1 MHDLVGNKKTRA
13 APGIEPGAS
22 RARSENHATRPSS
35 QMLTNTT
42 PQTKSEAPA
51 AGATAEAQPEQANPV
66 SDTEPQAAT
75 RREGNSRSD
84 GGRARRYRQA
94 RWQLPQNDSRQP
106 SKRSAATF
114 QTTRSN
120 LHDDSQQP
128 SKQFAATFKTIRS
141 NVPNGSQQPSERLA
155 AAHDDGQQL
164 LRRLAAMLK
173 TIGSSSCDD

>member
-1 MHDLVGNKKTRA
+1 
-13 APGIEPGAS
+13 
-22 RARSENHATRPSS
+22 
-35 QMLTNTT
+35 MLTNTT

-94 RWQLPQNDSRQP
+94 RWQLPQNDSWQP
-106 SKRSAATF
+106 SKRFAATF

-128 SKQFAATFKTIRS
+128 SKRFAATFKTIRS
-141 NVPNGSQQPSERLA
+141 NVPNDSQQPSERLA